1 MIYARSLVAASLLSS
16 VYASPSPANIY
27 ERDNTDGFVAFP
39 VQAIDRTSQPSL
51 RRRQAASPLA
61 NEFTGLLY
69 QITLSIGS
77 DSQNVTVQLDTGS
90 SELWVNPDC
99 TAAPTVEL
107 QSFCESLP
115 RYNPATSTSSNN
127 LGDNFDLQ
135 YGKGEAVGVYYT
147 DNIKVGSSTI
157 KGQQFGVASDSV
169 DLDTGILGV
178 GPHTSQF
185 DYPSF
190 IESLA
195 AQGQTKS
202 VAFSLDLRS
211 VDEDFG
217 SVIFGGIDTKKYKC
231 DLAKSSIIPAIQ
243 APGDFPRFW
252 IYLTGIGQTVPG
264 QSSKSYALPS
274 GNANGLPVFLDSG
287 STLSW
292 IPASLFTAIGQDYP
306 GARLDSAGTHYVVPC
321 NAPSGSIDFTFSG
334 KTISVAY
341 SDFIWN
347 TDGTCYL
354 GITPEPSGE
363 YILGDSFLRAAYVVY
378 DVDNQNLW
386 LDQADECGSNV
397 IAIGKGPDA
406 VPQVKGCRCGSSSTS
421 SSVSKSVSTSSKGP
435 ATVTST
441 PGTTPVTTPRVTP
454 TNVIPSV
461 PPVPMATFGNGTATT
476 TRPTGSGS
484 FTPTVTPFLGVA
496 SELTVSVISVLSP
509 FFVALFML

>member
-1 MIYARSLVAASLLSS
+1 MIYARSLVAASLLLS

-39 VQAIDRTSQPSL
+39 VQAIDRTSQPSF
-51 RRRQAASPLA
+51 RRRQAASPLT
-61 NEFTGLLY
+61 NKFTGTFY

-77 DSQNVTVQLDTGS
+77 NSQNVSVQLDTGS

-99 TAAPTVEL
+99 TTAPTVKL
-107 QSFCESLP
+107 QNFCESLS

-127 LGDNFDLQ
+127 LGDNFELA
-135 YGKGEAVGVYYT
+135 YGKGEVDGVYYT
-147 DNIKVGSSTI
+147 DDIKVGSSTI
-157 KGQQFGVASDSV
+157 KGQQFGVASDSI
-169 DLDTGILGV
+169 DLGTGILGV
-178 GPHTSQF
+178 GLHTPEF
-185 DYPSF
+185 NYPSF

-231 DLAKSSIIPAIQ
+231 DLAKSSIIPASQ
-243 APGDFPRFW
+243 APGDYPRYW

-274 GNANGLPVFLDSG
+274 GNSKGLPVFLDSG
-287 STLSW
+287 GTLSS

-306 GARLDSAGTHYVVPC
+306 GARLDSTGTLYDVPC
-321 NAPSGSIDFTFSG
+321 NAPSGSIDFTFGG

-347 TDGTCYL
+347 TDGTCFL
-354 GITPEPSGE
+354 GIKSEPSGE
-363 YILGDSFLRAAYVVY
+363 YVLGDSFLRAAYVVY

-406 VPQVKGCRCGSSSTS
+406 VPQVKGCGCGSSSTS
-421 SSVSKSVSTSSKGP
+421 SSVSKSVSTSSEGP

-461 PPVPMATFGNGTATT
+461 PSVPVATFGNGTATM

-484 FTPTVTPFLGVA
+484 FTPTVAPFLGAA
-496 SELTVSVISVLSP
+496 SGFTVSAISVLSP
-509 FFVALFML
+509 FFAALFML